1 VAIGQRQLQQA
12 YVPPTLLVGPG
23 RELLHVYGQAGDL
36 LQFADG
42 QASLDVLKLLPRE
55 LAWAAGLLLQAVAGD
70 GQPHSSDHLRLGDGA
85 RRVRLLARPV
95 VDAAQSDAAR
105 GQASPLAGA
114 VLLSMEEAH
123 DAQQPGL
130 AATQLD
136 EVQQQRLEALERE
149 LDLTHDSLQATIEEL
164 ETANEELQATNEELM
179 ASNEELQSTNEELQ
193 SVNEE
198 LYTVNS
204 EFQAKVD
211 VLNSVNADLENIA
224 KATAIPT
231 LFVDGALHLIR
242 FTPELAQLFKVRDSD
257 RGRSIEDFAHNLD
270 YPELFSDLRRTL
282 AGGSVTEREVS
293 SRDGHWW
300 LARIQPYNSRHSRHS
315 DGTRDSARAV
325 MSFVNVSSLKDSQ
338 RLQAVLDSL
347 VEHVAVVDKQ
357 GTILQVN
364 AAWRRFAQRNGDE
377 SLETSG
383 PGSNYLR
390 VCAQAALEDAD
401 ARRAHDGLAAV
412 LQGSLPLF
420 TLQYPCHTEHSR
432 HWFLMHVAP
441 VLHAAGGAV
450 VSHIDVTAWAEGG
463 PIPLAAASGPR
474 SGAPSVPSSPAA
486 PCAPPA
492 PTSSP
497 PEPQETPA

>member
-1 VAIGQRQLQQA
+1 
-12 YVPPTLLVGPG
+12 
-23 RELLHVYGQAGDL
+23 
-36 LQFADG
+36 
-42 QASLDVLKLLPRE
+42 
-55 LAWAAGLLLQAVAGD
+55 
-70 GQPHSSDHLRLGDGA
+70 
-85 RRVRLLARPV
+85 VRLLARPV
-95 VDAAQSDAAR
+95 ADAAQPDAAK

-123 DAQQPGL
+123 DALLPGL

-136 EVQQQRLEALERE
+136 EVQQQRLQALERE

-282 AGGSVTEREVS
+282 AGGTVTEREVS
-293 SRDGHWW
+293 SRDGQWW
-300 LARIQPYNSRHSRHS
+300 LARIQPYSSRHSRQPGGAG
-315 DGTRDSARAV
+315 DAARAV

-377 SLETSG
+377 RLESSG

-420 TLQYPCHTEHSR
+420 TLQYPCHTAHSR

-441 VLHAAGGAV
+441 VLHAGGGAV

-463 PIPLAAASGPR
+463 PV
-474 SGAPSVPSSPAA
+474 PSASSPATRAAA
-486 PCAPPA
+486 PAAPPVPST
-492 PTSSP
+492 PTSFP
-497 PEPQETPA
+497 PEPQESPA